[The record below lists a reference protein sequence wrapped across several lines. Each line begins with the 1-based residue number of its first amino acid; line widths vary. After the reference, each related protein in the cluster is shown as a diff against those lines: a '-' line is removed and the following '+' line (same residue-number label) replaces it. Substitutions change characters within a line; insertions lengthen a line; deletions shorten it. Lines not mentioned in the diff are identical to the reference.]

1 MIVAGQVLTLP
12 PTTAQPA
19 VAEPLQAQA
28 TVAPK
33 VVAAPIQAQ
42 ATVAPKVV
50 AAPIQAQATV
60 APAKR
65 VAAKKYQVR
74 PGDTLSSIAQ
84 RFDTTVP
91 TLVALNGL
99 KQQRSIKS
107 GVVLSLPSDSP
118 QTVAAESVPRRPVVA
133 APKRYQVRL
142 GDTLWSIAQRFRT
155 TVPTLAALNGL
166 KPRQQIRPGQVITLP
181 SPLSAGSCHYARLSR

>member
-42 ATVAPKVV
+42 AR
-50 AAPIQAQATV
+50 V

-99 KQQRSIKS
+99 KHQRSIKS
-107 GVVLSLPSDSP
+107 GVVLSLPSASP
-118 QTVAAESVPRRPVVA
+118 QTVAAESVPRRPAA

-166 KPRQQIRPGQVITLP
+166 KPRQQIKPGQVLTLP
-181 SPLSAGSCHYARLSR
+181 PPSLQEAAARTYVTVTNV